1 MARAAATVA
10 ATAGVTEAVAMVEA
24 VVAGERVAG
33 VRAAVAMGGVAT
45 VAVAMA
51 VEMAGDSVEAEMEV
65 VAMEAALVVG

>member
-10 ATAGVTEAVAMVEA
+10 ATAVEEKAEA
-24 VVAGERVAG
+24 VVVGERVAG